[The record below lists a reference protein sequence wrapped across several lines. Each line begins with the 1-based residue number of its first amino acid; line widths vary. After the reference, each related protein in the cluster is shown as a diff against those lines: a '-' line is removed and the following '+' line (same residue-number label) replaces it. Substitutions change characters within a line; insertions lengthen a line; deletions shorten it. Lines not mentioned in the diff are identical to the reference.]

1 MRLRPRVDDAKQAV
15 CTGVEITKNAGL
27 GLYALCDIVSNQR
40 VISDS
45 NFVSVASTDINYEAR
60 ELIETSRTETVF
72 ETCLHNGESRFAV
85 YGPRFLRSS
94 KPKWFMM
101 NHASESKANMRAD
114 WDARSTSMVF
124 SSTSN
129 IRANDHLLL
138 FYGHA
143 ADRLF
148 THSHYK

>member
-1 MRLRPRVDDAKQAV
+1 MCTRVE
-15 CTGVEITKNAGL
+15 TTNYAGL
-27 GLYALCDIVSNQR
+27 GLCTQSDIASNHR
-40 VISDS
+40 VLTDS

-101 NHASESKANMRAD
+101 NHASESKTNMRAD

-129 IRANDHLLL
+129 ECNSLLTFGL
-138 FYGHA
+138 GSRGSTIWSALSSTETPH
-143 ADRLF
+143 
-148 THSHYK
+148 